1 MLTRDQKN
9 QNSLNLFLNNYFNL
23 ILVFVLALILL
34 GAYLAFIKP
43 KYQETKLL
51 IQNNLEQQQRLYTE
65 QVKKLNSLK
74 VISDLYEKIPIA
86 DLDKFNEVL
95 PDDYVK
101 EALFGELEEIITQN
115 GFVVNSISLSDSGL
129 SIENEEE
136 ANSKEKVGSLS
147 ISLSLSAINYNNL
160 KNLLRLLESNLRLFD
175 VTEINFDP
183 GGNGVELIL
192 STYYYKN

>member
-51 IQNNLEQQQRLYTE
+51 IQNNLEQQQRLYAE
-65 QVKKLNSLK
+65 QVKKLNNLK
-74 VISDLYEKIPIA
+74 VISDLYEKIPVS

-129 SIENEEE
+129 SIENEKE

-175 VTEINFDP
+175 VTEVNFDP
-183 GGNGVELIL
+183 GGNGVELVL

>member
-175 VTEINFDP
+175 VTEVNFDP

>member
-23 ILVFVLALILL
+23 ILVFILALILL
-34 GAYLAFIKP
+34 GAYLSFIKP

-51 IQNNLEQQQRLYTE
+51 IQSNLEQQQRLYAE
-65 QVKKLNSLK
+65 QVKKLNNLR
-74 VISDLYEKIPIA
+74 VISDLYEKIPVA

-95 PDDYVK
+95 PDDYIK

-115 GFVVNSISLSDSGL
+115 GFVVNSISLSESGL
-129 SIENEEE
+129 SIEDEE
-136 ANSKEKVGSLS
+136 AVNDKEKTGTLN
-147 ISLSLSAINYNNL
+147 INLSLSAVNYGGL
-160 KNLLRLLESNLRLFD
+160 KNLFRLLESNLRLFD
-175 VTEINFDP
+175 VTEVNFSS
-183 GGNGVELIL
+183 GGNMVELVL

>member
-65 QVKKLNSLK
+65 QVKKLNNLR

-175 VTEINFDP
+175 VTEVNFDP

>member
-23 ILVFVLALILL
+23 ILVFVLALVLL

-175 VTEINFDP
+175 VTEVNFDP

>member
-51 IQNNLEQQQRLYTE
+51 IQNNLEQQQRLYAE
-65 QVKKLNSLK
+65 QVKKLNNLK

-86 DLDKFNEVL
+86 DLDKFSEVL

-129 SIENEEE
+129 SIANEEE

-175 VTEINFDP
+175 VTEVNFDP
-183 GGNGVELIL
+183 GGNGVELVL

>member
-51 IQNNLEQQQRLYTE
+51 IQNNLEQQQRLYAE
-65 QVKKLNSLK
+65 QVKKLNNLR
-74 VISDLYEKIPIA
+74 VVSDLYEKIPVS

>member
-1 MLTRDQKN
+1 M
-9 QNSLNLFLNNYFNL
+9 
-23 ILVFVLALILL
+23 
-34 GAYLAFIKP
+34 
-43 KYQETKLL
+43 
-51 IQNNLEQQQRLYTE
+51 
-65 QVKKLNSLK
+65 
-74 VISDLYEKIPIA
+74 YEKIPIA

-147 ISLSLSAINYNNL
+147 INLSLSAINYNNL
-160 KNLLRLLESNLRLFD
+160 KKYLD
-175 VTEINFDP
+175 C
-183 GGNGVELIL
+183 
-192 STYYYKN
+192 